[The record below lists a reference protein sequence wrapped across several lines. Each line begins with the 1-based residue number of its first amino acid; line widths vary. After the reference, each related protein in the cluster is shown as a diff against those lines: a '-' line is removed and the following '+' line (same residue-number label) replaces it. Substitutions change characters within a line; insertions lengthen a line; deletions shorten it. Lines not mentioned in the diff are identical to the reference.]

1 MGLSLIYVQDHRKAA
16 DGHRL
21 DPDRL
26 RLRQNGVDD
35 EVDLAQALDQL
46 YREIQQNLNH
56 SQVSVREMSRLAD
69 DDEFKDCVPIHFAV
83 LDYCDVLSGLFGELT
98 QVSKDVLG
106 KPGKDDKDW
115 FKNQCDER
123 KERIAKVK
131 AEAKEEAKKEK
142 ELLKQVKLLG
152 IKE

>member
-1 MGLSLIYVQDHRKAA
+1 MSSVGSCASYVSFRGED
-16 DGHRL
+16 
-21 DPDRL
+21 
-26 RLRQNGVDD
+26 GVDLND
-35 EVDLAQALDQL
+35 CLDQL
-46 YREIQQNLNH
+46 YRDIQSNLND
-56 SQVSVREMSRLAD
+56 SQCSVRTMARLKED
-69 DDEFKDCVPIHFAV
+69 DDFRECVPIHFAV
-83 LDYCDVLSGLFGELT
+83 LDYVEVLTDLFGELK

-115 FKNQCDER
+115 YKKECDDR

-142 ELLKQVKLLG
+142 ELLKQVKNLQI